1 MDESDGSSALPA
13 LLRDGY
19 AKIFYKRWP
28 AWLGGLLIGITSVI
42 TFAWARP
49 WGVVGGLREWIDW
62 LFYYGGIYSL
72 HPYYNPLLSTNSIL
86 TIGLLWGAFSSA
98 LLSKEFSIKVAP
110 PFELLRGAI
119 GGTLM
124 GIGTTMAAG
133 CNVGGFFS
141 ATSALSGSGLAM
153 MAGLIVGVNLEIR
166 YVYWELEHFRFRRG
180 DGKPA
185 GPKGNERD
193 RKRTQPYW
201 GGLAI
206 TAAFAGAY
214 VYRSYGID
222 PASGY
227 SYVET
232 GGLLICGLTLGIIVH
247 RARFAFLQ
255 GFREPFATGNA
266 DQAKAMMIATVISVL
281 GFAAL
286 KSSGLRSEWMYVTPT
301 FWLGSFLGGVVF
313 GFGMPFAGGCG
324 SGVCWRSAE
333 GGVKQLIAFVFL
345 GLSNSICQ
353 TAINSSPT
361 LAQLRGK
368 PVFLPHYL
376 SYHGTVVLIIAVM
389 AAYYLFVSWNER
401 TRAFV

>member
-1 MDESDGSSALPA
+1 MDETEGSSALVT
-13 LLRDGY
+13 LLKHGY
-19 AKIFYKRWP
+19 AKVFYKRWP

-62 LFYYGGIYSL
+62 LFYYGGIYSS

-98 LLSKEFSIKVAP
+98 LLSKEFTLKVAP

-119 GGTLM
+119 GGIFM

-141 ATSALSGSGLAM
+141 ATSALSASGLAM
-153 MAGLIVGVNLEIR
+153 MAGLIIGVNLEIR
-166 YVYWELEHFRFRRG
+166 YVYWELEHFRYKRG
-180 DGKPA
+180 EGRPAKPI
-185 GPKGNERD
+185 KGEW
-193 RKRTQPYW
+193 KRTQPFW
-201 GGLAI
+201 GALAI
-206 TAAFAGAY
+206 AAALAGAY
-214 VYRSYGID
+214 IYFSLGVNA
-222 PASGY
+222 ASDY
-227 SYVET
+227 SYVQT
-232 GGLLICGLTLGIIVH
+232 GGLLICGLAFGIIVH

-255 GFREPFATGNA
+255 GFREPFVTGNA
-266 DQAKAMMIATVISVL
+266 DQSKAMMIATIISVL
-281 GFAAL
+281 GFAVI
-286 KSSGLRSEWMYVTPT
+286 KSSGLRSEWAYVTPT
-301 FWLGSFLGGVVF
+301 FWAGSFLGGIVF

-324 SGVCWRSAE
+324 SGVCWRWAE

-345 GLSNSICQ
+345 GLSNSVCRELV
-353 TAINSSPT
+353 NSSPA
-361 LAQLRGK
+361 LSGLMGK

-376 SYHGTVVLIIAVM
+376 SYPWTVILIVAIL
-389 AAYYLFVSWNER
+389 AAYYLFVSWNEK

>member
-1 MDESDGSSALPA
+1 MSESEGTRVLIT
-13 LLRDGY
+13 LLKDGY
-19 AKIFYKRWP
+19 AKVFHKRWP
-28 AWLGGLLIGITSVI
+28 AWVGGLLIGITSVI

-62 LFYYGGIYSL
+62 LFYYGGIYSS
-72 HPYYNPLLSTNSIL
+72 HPYYNPFLSTNSIL

-98 LLSKEFSIKVAP
+98 LLSKEFSLKVAP
-110 PFELLRGAI
+110 PFELVRGAV
-119 GGTLM
+119 GGILM

-180 DGKPA
+180 EGRPPQ
-185 GPKGNERD
+185 PKEKW
-193 RKRTQPYW
+193 KRMQPYL
-201 GGLAI
+201 GALAVA
-206 TAAFAGAY
+206 AAFAGAY
-214 VYRSYGID
+214 IYRSYGVD

-232 GGLLICGLTLGIIVH
+232 GGLLICGLSLGIIVH

-266 DQAKAMMIATVISVL
+266 DQSKAMMIATIISVL

-286 KSSGLRSEWMYVTPT
+286 KSSGLRSESLYVTPT

-324 SGVCWRSAE
+324 SGVCWRWAE
-333 GGVKQLIAFVFL
+333 GGVKQFIAFVFL
-345 GLSNSICQ
+345 GLSNSVCQ
-353 TAINSSPT
+353 AVVNSSPALT
-361 LAQLRGK
+361 ALRGK
-368 PVFLPHYL
+368 TMFLPHYL
-376 SYHGTVVLIIAVM
+376 SYHWTVVLIIAVM
-389 AAYYLFVSWNER
+389 ALYYLFVCWNEK